1 MLVNGIK
8 FQIKIKNRLT
18 NIPEVQE
25 HFQLFAQ
32 HHKVEKKATQK
43 ICIVID
49 ELLSNIISYAFQ
61 KDDKHHDIDVKVEFA
76 EGHGR
81 LFVTISDDGI
91 PFNPIEEEAPD
102 TTLPVEDRSI
112 GGLGIMLVR
121 KLSDKLTY
129 KRDLNRNV
137 VTFMMSLNKCVKQC
151 E

>member
-1 MLVNGIK
+1 M
-8 FQIKIKNRLT
+8 
-18 NIPEVQE
+18 
-25 HFQLFAQ
+25 
-32 HHKVEKKATQK
+32 
-43 ICIVID
+43 
-49 ELLSNIISYAFQ
+49 LSNIISYAFQ